1 MFYIVSSLTQ
11 LSSPL
16 SIVTLVGDRDTPKSD
31 SLSTLLL
38 TLVSILPNIESGTPF
53 LCKILQ
59 LALRLQLDT
68 SQRREIFHLVASLPL
83 NTPALRLHHLSALLP
98 TAVGLSPQALSC
110 LLEMVE
116 TLMINLA
123 EEDDGTVL
131 QAWGEEGDCF
141 QSDSVLATSGEEEDT
156 EDIKGTLVGFQ
167 PYLNVLLHE
176 QVEDEVFQHMD
187 RLVLNATAATKHL
200 LAVQVI
206 LPFLSSVLESE
217 LLTNEGASMGKH
229 EMILELLCSLVN
241 QQPTAM
247 ALIRNIP
254 VWRKVKQLA
263 SAPGNLSRVSQHII
277 KTIVLSSN
285 KFNKIKLSEA
295 EAMALQDD
303 ESDVINFDQRDQ
315 NAQFWIFKQLYQV
328 LVQSSIQLVNSDL
341 AASQSFRHLVS
352 AWKICLELVKQVP
365 DFLVFA
371 LERGVVRLSQQ
382 MLGLLLSDHCESAE
396 MLGALLS
403 FLIFL
408 TISKEKAH
416 PEVSGLS
423 GVIEHWLSMIQGMV
437 GDPTV
442 GWKWKRTLLAK
453 LLEGSVEGEQR
464 RDEDLSLDSDTS
476 SINGYDADLS
486 DAASEDQENQKHS
499 NKGCHVFF
507 PAGLHFYCR
516 SLVAL
521 LQDKR
526 RDEYSLEYLLF
537 RLVKLCTCDKD
548 SLLLVSREFLS
559 KILKELG
566 DTSIRKE
573 NQISLPIISLV
584 EELIRKAA
592 TEYLPPEALRKIFS
606 LLAAPGTLQ
615 ERLLPG
621 ISKLLMDRVGDMAHN
636 STPIASSRQR
646 PRISSGLS
654 SDSGLDSSCS
664 QSSACPPPTAPHSS
678 RVTTVKEADLDNNL
692 TIVVRLLI
700 QSEVDE
706 WTELSTLAQRG
717 ETLTIQANVKRG
729 LKLTLANNNG
739 TVAEAQTNL
748 QVRRFMIID
757 IVYSYTSPCE
767 EYACDWSMATPS
779 GEPWEQS
786 GGRVYH

>member
-1 MFYIVSSLTQ
+1 MGLGVQRLHHLFSSFHHWAQCGPLLILT
-11 LSSPL
+11 LAGDEDSPKPDL
-16 SIVTLVGDRDTPKSD
+16 
-31 SLSTLLL
+31 LSTLLL
-38 TLVSILPNIESGTPF
+38 TLASILPNIEAGTPL

-59 LALRLQLDT
+59 VSLRLPLT
-68 SQRREIFHLVASLPL
+68 ASQRKEIFHLVASLPL
-83 NTPALRLHHLSALLP
+83 HTPALRLHHLSALLP
-98 TAVGLSPQALSC
+98 IAVDLPPQTLSC

-123 EEDDGTVL
+123 EEEEDESVL
-131 QAWGEEGDCF
+131 QAWGEEGDSF

-156 EDIKGTLVGFQ
+156 EEKKGTLVGFQ
-167 PYLNVLLHE
+167 PYLNVLLRE
-176 QVEDEVFQHMD
+176 QVEDEVFQHME

-206 LPFLSSVLESE
+206 LPFLNTILESE
-217 LLTNEGASMGKH
+217 LLTKEGASMGKN
-229 EMILELLCSLVN
+229 EMVLELLCSLVN

-341 AASQSFRHLVS
+341 ATTMSFHHLVS

-371 LERGVVRLSQQ
+371 LERGVVRLAQQ

-408 TISKEKAH
+408 TVSKEKAH
-416 PEVSGLS
+416 PEVSGLT

-437 GDPTV
+437 GDPSV
-442 GWKWKRTLLAK
+442 GWKWKRILLAK
-453 LLEGSVEGEQR
+453 LLEGSVEGEQG
-464 RDEDLSLDSDTS
+464 RDEDLSLDSDNS
-476 SINGYDADLS
+476 SIDGYEADLS
-486 DAASEDQENQKHS
+486 DSASEDQEKPKNFSH
-499 NKGCHVFF
+499 GCRVFF

-516 SLVAL
+516 SLVIL

-537 RLVKLCTCDKD
+537 RLVKLCTRNKD
-548 SLLLVSREFLS
+548 SLILVSREFLS
-559 KILKELG
+559 KILNDLG
-566 DTSIRKE
+566 ETSSTIE
-573 NQISLPIISLV
+573 DQVSLPIISLV

-592 TEYLPPEALRKIFS
+592 SEYLPPEALRKIFS
-606 LLAAPGTLQ
+606 LLAVPGTQ
-615 ERLLPG
+615 QQRLLPG
-621 ISKLLMDRVGDMAHN
+621 ICKLLVDRVGDTSHN

-646 PRISSGLS
+646 PRISSGFS

-678 RVTTVKEADLDNNL
+678 RVTTVREADLDSNL

-717 ETLTIQANVKRG
+717 ETLTVQANVKRG

-748 QVRRFMIID
+748 QV
-757 IVYSYTSPCE
+757 SCN
-767 EYACDWSMATPS
+767 C
-779 GEPWEQS
+779 
-786 GGRVYH
+786 

>member
-1 MFYIVSSLTQ
+1 MLITLT
-11 LSSPL
+11 
-16 SIVTLVGDRDTPKSD
+16 
-31 SLSTLLL
+31 
-38 TLVSILPNIESGTPF
+38 SILPNIEAGTPL

-59 LALRLQLDT
+59 LTLRLPLT
-68 SQRREIFHLVASLPL
+68 ASQRKEIFHLVASLPL
-83 NTPALRLHHLSALLP
+83 HTPALRLHHLSALLP
-98 TAVGLSPQALSC
+98 TAIDLPPQTLSC

-123 EEDDGTVL
+123 EEEDESPL
-131 QAWGEEGDCF
+131 QAWGEEQDSF
-141 QSDSVLATSGEEEDT
+141 QSDSVLTTSGEEEDAK
-156 EDIKGTLVGFQ
+156 ERNDTLVGFQ
-167 PYLNVLLHE
+167 PYLNVLLHN
-176 QVEDEVFQHMD
+176 QVEDEVFQHLE

-206 LPFLSSVLESE
+206 IPFLNTTLQSE
-217 LLTNEGASMGKH
+217 LLSNEGASVGKN
-229 EMILELLCSLVN
+229 EMVLELLCNLVN

-263 SAPGNLSRVSQHII
+263 SAPGNLSQVSQHII

-341 AASQSFRHLVS
+341 ATTNSMSFRHLVS
-352 AWKICLELVKQVP
+352 AWKICLELVEQVP
-365 DFLVFA
+365 DFLIFA
-371 LERGVVRLSQQ
+371 LERGVVRLAQQ

-408 TISKEKAH
+408 TTSKEKAH
-416 PEVSGLS
+416 PEVSGLN
-423 GVIEHWLSMIQGMV
+423 GVIEHWLSMMKEMV
-437 GDPTV
+437 GDPTAS
-442 GWKWKRTLLAK
+442 WKWKRTLLAK
-453 LLEGSVEGEQR
+453 LLEGSVEGDHGRE
-464 RDEDLSLDSDTS
+464 EDLSLDSETS
-476 SINGYDADLS
+476 SIDGYDADLS
-486 DAASEDQENQKHS
+486 DIASEGQEKRNTS
-499 NKGCHVFF
+499 RGCHVFF
-507 PAGLHFYCR
+507 PAGLHFYCS
-516 SLVAL
+516 SLVIL
-521 LQDKR
+521 FQNKR
-526 RDEYSLEYLLF
+526 KDEYSLEYLLF
-537 RLVKLCTCDKD
+537 RLVKLCSCDKN
-548 SLLLVSREFLS
+548 SLLLVSREYLS
-559 KILKELG
+559 KILNDLG
-566 DTSIRKE
+566 DTAIMKE
-573 NQISLPIISLV
+573 DQISLPIISLV
-584 EELIRKAA
+584 EELLRTAA
-592 TEYLPPEALRKIFS
+592 SEYLPPEALRKLFS
-606 LLAAPGTLQ
+606 LLSTPGSLQ
-615 ERLLPG
+615 QRLLPR
-621 ISKLLMDRVGDMAHN
+621 ICQLLVDRVGDASYN

-664 QSSACPPPTAPHSS
+664 QSSACPLPTAPHSS
-678 RVTTVKEADLDNNL
+678 RVTTVKEADLDSSL

-748 QVRRFMIID
+748 QVRQIMILI
-757 IVYSYTSPCE
+757 I
-767 EYACDWSMATPS
+767 AR
-779 GEPWEQS
+779 QFIL
-786 GGRVYH
+786 